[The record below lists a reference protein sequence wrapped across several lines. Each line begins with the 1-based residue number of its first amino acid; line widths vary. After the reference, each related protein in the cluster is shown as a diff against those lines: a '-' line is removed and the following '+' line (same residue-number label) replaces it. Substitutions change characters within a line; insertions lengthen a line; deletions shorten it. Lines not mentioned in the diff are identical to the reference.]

1 MSQEPSIREQ
11 YILDSNLMLR
21 YALNKG
27 IAVPSSIVKTLESY
41 ILKDSVDRGECDADS
56 VHYDEKVVGDL
67 KAIVTTHERLT
78 KIVYPATPDSIRYLI
93 DEQNKSSFLKF
104 LSPVSFVRQMM
115 GAALIC
121 LVVFILLSML
131 SYVSLTGG
139 DEAIQGSGLPMLTN
153 LLFFMAAAGL
163 GASFAEL
170 FEADEYITKGTFD
183 PIFLSSYWMRF
194 VLGLIAGMLLAT
206 LIPMTEANDKLE
218 LLARPTL
225 AMVGGFAS
233 SLVYRILKRFVETVE
248 IMFGGKSKAIKVIN
262 REKSKLLG
270 DIKKTRAKFTRQIA
284 ELSEALNSG
293 TDPRNIKEKVEKIFD
308 ELVPPQESNE
318 EERTYEDR
326 KNTSF
331 ELDTEYSEDEEKFRK
346 NEYVIPAKEIKRD
359 ADGDVG

>member
-11 YILDSNLMLR
+11 YIQDSNLMLR

-41 ILKDSVDRGECDADS
+41 ILKRSIERGECDADS

-93 DEQNKSSFLKF
+93 DEQNKPSILKF

-115 GAALIC
+115 GAAMAC
-121 LVVFILLSML
+121 LAVFIMLSML

-139 DEAIQGSGLPMLTN
+139 DESIQGSGLPMLTN
-153 LLFFMAAAGL
+153 LLFFMSAAGL
-163 GASFAEL
+163 GASFAEF

-206 LIPMTEANDKLE
+206 LIPMDDANTKLE

-248 IMFGGKSKAIKVIN
+248 IMFGGKSKAVKVIN

-270 DIKKTRAKFTRQIA
+270 DIKNTRAKFTRQIA

-293 TDPRNIKEKVEKIFD
+293 TDPRKIKERVEKIFD

-331 ELDTEYSEDEEKFRK
+331 EFDTEYSEDEEKHRK
-346 NEYVIPAKEIKRD
+346 DEYVIPAKEIVRD

>member
-1 MSQEPSIREQ
+1 MSHEPSIREQ
-11 YILDSNLMLR
+11 YIQDSNLMLR

-41 ILKDSVDRGECDADS
+41 ILKDSVDRGDCVRDS
-56 VHYDEKVVGDL
+56 VFYDEKMVGDL
-67 KAIVTTHERLT
+67 KSLVNTHERLI

-93 DEQNKSSFLKF
+93 QEENRPSVFKF

-121 LVVFILLSML
+121 LVIFMLLSML
-131 SYVSLTGG
+131 TYVSFVADDNVMGS
-139 DEAIQGSGLPMLTN
+139 SGLPMLSN

-206 LIPMTEANDKLE
+206 LIPMNEANTKLE

-262 REKSKLLG
+262 REKSKLIG
-270 DIKKTRAKFTRQIA
+270 DIKATRSKFTRQIA

-293 TDPRNIKEKVEKIFD
+293 VDPQKVKEKVEKIFD

-318 EERTYEDR
+318 EERTYENR

-331 ELDTEYSEDEEKFRK
+331 EHDTEFSEDEEKYRK
-346 NEYVIPAKEIKRD
+346 NEYVIPAKEVRD

>member
-1 MSQEPSIREQ
+1 MLQELSIREQ
-11 YILDSNLMLR
+11 YIQDSNLMLR

-27 IAVPSSIVKTLESY
+27 IAIPASIVKTLEGY
-41 ILKDSVDRGECDADS
+41 VVKDSIDKGHTDFNS
-56 VHYDEKVVGDL
+56 VTYDPDVVNDL
-67 KAIVTTHERLT
+67 KSLVNTHERLI

-93 DEQNKSSFLKF
+93 DEENKPSYLKF
-104 LSPVSFVRQMM
+104 LSPISFVRQMM
-115 GAALIC
+115 GAAMIC
-121 LVVFILLSML
+121 LVVFMLLSML
-131 SYVSLTGG
+131 TYVSFAADDNVMG
-139 DEAIQGSGLPMLTN
+139 GSGLPMLSN

-194 VLGLIAGMLLAT
+194 TLGLIAGMLLAT
-206 LIPMTEANDKLE
+206 LIPMDEANTKLE

-270 DIKKTRAKFTRQIA
+270 DIKNTRAKFTRQIA
-284 ELSEALNSG
+284 ELSEALNAG
-293 TDPRNIKEKVEKIFD
+293 VDPQKVKEKVEKIFD
-308 ELVPPQESNE
+308 ELVPPQETNE

-326 KNTSF
+326 KRSF
-331 ELDTEYSEDEEKFRK
+331 ENDTEFSENEEKYREQ
-346 NEYVIPAKEIKRD
+346 EYVIPAKEVD
-359 ADGDVG
+359 AKGDVG